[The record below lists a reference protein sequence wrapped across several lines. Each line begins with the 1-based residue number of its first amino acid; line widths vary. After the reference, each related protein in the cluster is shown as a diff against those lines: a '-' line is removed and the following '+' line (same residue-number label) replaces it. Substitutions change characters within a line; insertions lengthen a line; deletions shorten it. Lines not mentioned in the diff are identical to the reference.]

1 VVVARLGFFACQ
13 NNAIRAKSWVC
24 GRSIPG
30 STEDQ
35 YLAVGKI
42 FPSTGDC
49 RFRAAPRRVPGR
61 ANLFAQMGNPL
72 VGPAAPMVNF
82 AP

>member
-1 VVVARLGFFACQ
+1 V
-13 NNAIRAKSWVC
+13 
-24 GRSIPG
+24 
-30 STEDQ
+30 EDQ
-35 YLAVGKI
+35 FPDLRKINILRSGK
-42 FPSTGDC
+42 FFH
-49 RFRAAPRRVPGR
+49 RRATVASAPRRVPGR